1 MCQAHFCLKIR
12 NEAIAR
18 DKDTE
23 KLYQH
28 VIAISESH
36 KLPVV
41 I

>member
-18 DKDTE
+18 DKKTE